1 MKRVI
6 KVFACSDEEW
16 VAACSAKSALRFYL
30 GETGVDFKYDMDSE
44 MPVEVCD
51 SEMDRLQFI
60 EDVDEVE
67 QGKKKPFKQKLTEMI
82 RDKVKFPCWFA
93 VTDY

>member
-1 MKRVI
+1 MRWKP

-16 VAACSAKSALRFYL
+16 VVAYSARSALKFYL
-30 GETGVDFKYDMDSE
+30 SETGVDFRFDMDGK

-51 SEMDRLQFI
+51 SEMERLKFVEEG
-60 EDVDEVE
+60 EDWD
-67 QGKKKPFKQKLTEMI
+67 GPHKSFKEKLAEI
-82 RDKVKFPCWFA
+82 VKDKETIPNWFA

>member
-1 MKRVI
+1 MKLVA

-16 VAACSAKSALRFYL
+16 VVAYSARGALKFYL
-30 GETGVDFKYDMDSE
+30 SETGVDFKWDMDGK

-51 SEMDRLQFI
+51 SEMERLRF
-60 EDVDEVE
+60 VE
-67 QGKKKPFKQKLTEMI
+67 EGEPDDGPHKSFKQKLAEMV
-82 RDKVKFPCWFA
+82 KAKEKFPGWFA